1 MPRTGV
7 RHKSNGNEVG
17 GTGRDATLLRPLKA
31 AEIVARS
38 IVGDIKVEGLEP
50 GASLPAEAAMLEKYG
65 VSRESLREGLRL
77 LEVQGMI
84 TIRRG
89 PGGGPVV
96 GTVDSAH
103 LGRVSAL
110 FYTMSGATY
119 GELFDAWIWAEGE
132 LADRAA
138 RNPDAALRASVMKPF
153 ADEDSHTEHDDL
165 DSYLEAHAGFHH
177 AVASLAGNR
186 VLALS
191 LETYGQI
198 VAHHVA
204 VVDDPRKLNDVLFD
218 DHLHIAKGV
227 IAGHPRK
234 ASELMEEHLRGVVA
248 YCRERLNNSLDS
260 SVEWL

>member
-7 RHKSNGNEVG
+7 RRSNNGSEGGGREVS
-17 GTGRDATLLRPLKA
+17 LLRPLKA

-38 IVGDIKVEGLEP
+38 IVGDIQTEGLEP
-50 GASLPAEAAMLEKYG
+50 GTCLPSEAAMLDKYG

-96 GTVDSAH
+96 GSVDSAH

-110 FYTMSGATY
+110 FYNMSGATY
-119 GELFDAWIWAEGE
+119 GELFEAWVWAEGE

-138 RNPDAALRASVMKPF
+138 RNPDAALRVSTMSRFVVDGAHVEPES
-153 ADEDSHTEHDDL
+153 L

-177 AVASLAGNR
+177 AVAKLSGNR

-191 LETYGQI
+191 LEAYGQI

-204 VVDDPRKLNDVLFD
+204 MVDDPRKLNDVLLD
-218 DHLHIAKGV
+218 DHQHVAKAV
-227 IAGHPRK
+227 SAGHSRR
-234 ASELMEEHLRGVVA
+234 ARELMEEHLRRVVE
-248 YCRERLNNSLDS
+248 YCSERLNGTLESA
-260 SVEWL
+260 VEWL